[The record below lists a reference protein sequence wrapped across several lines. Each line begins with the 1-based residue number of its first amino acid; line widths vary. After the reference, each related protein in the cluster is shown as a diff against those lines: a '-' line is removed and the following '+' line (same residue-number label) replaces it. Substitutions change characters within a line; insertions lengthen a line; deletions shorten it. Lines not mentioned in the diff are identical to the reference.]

1 MSRTLYQ
8 EIPEV
13 SGILTGNHG
22 ISSVQM
28 SSDVKV
34 YCGSFA
40 QIPSIT
46 GWWCNNHLEKYE
58 FVKGKDYPINISG
71 YYMVNILL
79 IMTDIFWKNKK
90 MFQTTNQIRLPLD
103 SNRYDSTTKG
113 RVYPSCRNGRG
124 SQSVPQNFD
133 QKFLHLVFFPA
144 TGKSIPIS
152 AMSFLPIPSMI
163 LAGLEGFITPT
174 LNYQ

>member
-22 ISSVQM
+22 ISGVQM

-133 QKFLHLVFFPA
+133 QKVTHLHPRVSVPSSGYFPC
-144 TGKSIPIS
+144 
-152 AMSFLPIPSMI
+152 
-163 LAGLEGFITPT
+163 
-174 LNYQ
+174 NW